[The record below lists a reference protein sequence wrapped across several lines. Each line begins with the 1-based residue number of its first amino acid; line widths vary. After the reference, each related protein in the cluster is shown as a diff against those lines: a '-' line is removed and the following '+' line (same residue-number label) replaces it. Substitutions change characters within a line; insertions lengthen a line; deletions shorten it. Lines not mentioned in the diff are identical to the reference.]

1 MKLLSVTFAALLGLT
16 QLGVAQKVSGA
27 AQGFA
32 SGVTGGGNAAPQ
44 TPKDINELKKLLAD
58 PSPRVIVLDKL
69 YDYTGTEGTSKGTVC
84 ANWGEG
90 AKCQKIIQDNC
101 GNAGKS
107 TGTWDTAAKTPI
119 DVASHKTIIGVGNKG
134 IIKGKGLRFRGG
146 ATNIIVQNIQIT
158 DLNPQYV
165 WGGDA
170 LSFDGADLIWVDHV
184 TTARIGRQH
193 YVFGF
198 NTSKRV
204 TLSNN
209 FINGDSPFS
218 AGCNGYHYWTFEMVG
233 KGDQITLQNNYIYH
247 TSGRSPALSGGTL
260 LHAVNNV
267 WDGNTG
273 HALEGGEATA
283 RGIFEG
289 NVFTDVKA
297 VVADFKGKAFFS
309 PDANSNKQCS
319 SALGRACEVNV
330 LTKSGT
336 LPPLKDTSF
345 FGDFK
350 GLKIAPAT
358 PASQAAVNVPKNA
371 GAGKI

>member
-1 MKLLSVTFAALLGLT
+1 MKLLSVTFAALLGLA

-90 AKCQKIIQDNC
+90 TKCQKIIQDNC

-170 LSFDGADLIWVDHV
+170 ISFDGADLIWVDHV
-184 TTARIGRQH
+184 T
-193 YVFGF
+193 VCLP
-198 NTSKRV
+198 
-204 TLSNN
+204 LS
-209 FINGDSPFS
+209 P
-218 AGCNGYHYWTFEMVG
+218 V
-233 KGDQITLQNNYIYH
+233 
-247 TSGRSPALSGGTL
+247 
-260 LHAVNNV
+260 
-267 WDGNTG
+267 
-273 HALEGGEATA
+273 
-283 RGIFEG
+283 
-289 NVFTDVKA
+289 
-297 VVADFKGKAFFS
+297 
-309 PDANSNKQCS
+309 
-319 SALGRACEVNV
+319 
-330 LTKSGT
+330 
-336 LPPLKDTSF
+336 
-345 FGDFK
+345 
-350 GLKIAPAT
+350 
-358 PASQAAVNVPKNA
+358 
-371 GAGKI
+371 